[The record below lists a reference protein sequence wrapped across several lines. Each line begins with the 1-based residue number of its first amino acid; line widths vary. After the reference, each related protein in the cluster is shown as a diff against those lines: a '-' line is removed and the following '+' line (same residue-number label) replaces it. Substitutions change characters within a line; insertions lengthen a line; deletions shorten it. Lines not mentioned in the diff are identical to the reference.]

1 MSLAKIISNTGCTA
15 AVVALLA
22 GCTIGPDFERP
33 DVAPSAGFTREPLPA
48 STVAVDGGPVQNF
61 RVDDGI
67 SAQWWTLFQSPQLNA
82 LIDHALANN
91 PTLQSAEASL
101 RQAQALLAA
110 QRSIL
115 FPAIDGQVN
124 AARQQSY
131 ANFGSGS
138 AVTIPP
144 FTITSASL
152 QLSYAIDL
160 WGTSRRALE
169 TTRAQ
174 AEQAQFQLEAAH
186 LTLTSNIVIA
196 AVQQAALRAQ
206 FEATRTILDA
216 QEQQLGVL
224 RRQLEL
230 GGIAE
235 ADVLTQQTGVA
246 QTRAQLPP
254 IERALAQT
262 GNQLLALAG
271 RFPNDP
277 LISQF
282 DLAELRLPENLPVS
296 LPSQLVVQRPD
307 IRAAEAYMHAANAQI
322 GVATGLMLPQ
332 ISINANYGRSA
343 SSFETLISG
352 GGSTVWGLAAGL
364 TQPIFHGGELRNRRR
379 AAIAAFDAA
388 AAQYRGTVLGAFQN
402 VADVLQAL
410 QIDASAV
417 QAQLDAERAAAEN
430 LTIAQNRFQSGA
442 TSFLT
447 LLDAQRTYQQTR
459 IALVQAQSAR
469 YTDTAA
475 LFIALGGGWW
485 NREAPPQQ
493 AQIENA
499 QTVAAVQAG
508 AK

>member
-1 MSLAKIISNTGCTA
+1 MAKTISKSGYAAAVIALLTGCA
-15 AVVALLA
+15 
-22 GCTIGPDFERP
+22 IGPDFKRP
-33 DVAPSAGFTREPLPA
+33 DVAPGAGFTQAPLPA
-48 STVAVDGGPVQNF
+48 STAAVDGQPAQNF
-61 RVDDGI
+61 RANEGI

-91 PTLQSAEASL
+91 PTLQSAEAAL

-115 FPAIDGQVN
+115 FPALDGQVN
-124 AARQQSY
+124 GTRQQSF
-131 ANFGSGS
+131 ANFGSGQ
-138 AVTIPP
+138 AITIPP

-174 AEQAQFQLEAAH
+174 AEQAEFQLEAAH

-196 AVQQAALRAQ
+196 AVNQAALRAQ
-206 FEATRTILDA
+206 YEATRTILDA

-271 RFPNDP
+271 RFPNDL

-282 DLAELRLPENLPVS
+282 DLNELRLPENLPVS

-307 IRAAEAYMHAANAQI
+307 IRAAEAYLHAANAQV

-343 SSFETLISG
+343 MSFDALVSG
-352 GGSTVWGLAAGL
+352 GGSTVWGMAAGL
-364 TQPIFHGGELRNRRR
+364 TQPIFRGGELLNRRK
-379 AAIAAFDAA
+379 AAVAAFDAA
-388 AAQYRGTVLGAFQN
+388 AAQYRGTVLTAFQN
-402 VADVLQAL
+402 VSDVLAAL
-410 QIDASAV
+410 QIDANAV

-430 LTIAQNRFQSGA
+430 LSIAQNRFQSGA
-442 TSFLT
+442 TNFLT

-485 NREAPPQQ
+485 NRDAQQ
-493 AQIENA
+493 AQNQTESENA
-499 QTVAAVQAG
+499 QTVAAAQAG

>member
-1 MSLAKIISNTGCTA
+1 MSLAKIISNTGCVA
-15 AVVALLA
+15 AVTASLT
-22 GCTIGPDFERP
+22 GCTIGPDFRRP
-33 DVAPSAGFTREPLPA
+33 EVASTAAFTREPLPA
-48 STVAVDGGPVQNF
+48 STAVVDGSAPQNF
-61 RVDDGI
+61 RVGEGI
-67 SAQWWTLFQSPQLNA
+67 SAQWWALFQSPQLNQ
-82 LIDHALANN
+82 LIEHALANN
-91 PTLQSAEASL
+91 PTLQASQASL

-124 AARQQSY
+124 ATRQQSF
-131 ANFGSGS
+131 ANFGSGQ
-138 AVTIPP
+138 AITIPP

-152 QLSYAIDL
+152 QLSYALDV

-169 TTRAQ
+169 TTKAQ
-174 AEQAQFQLEAAH
+174 AEQAEFQLEAAH

-196 AVQQAALRAQ
+196 AVNQAALRAQ
-206 FEATRTILDA
+206 YEATRTILDA

-277 LISQF
+277 LVSQF
-282 DLAELRLPENLPVS
+282 DLNELRLPENLPVS

-307 IRAAEAYMHAANAQI
+307 IRAAEAFMHAANAQI

-332 ISINANYGRSA
+332 ISLSANYGRSA
-343 SSFETLISG
+343 MSFGALVDG
-352 GGSTVWGLAAGL
+352 GGSTVWGMAAGL
-364 TQPIFHGGELRNRRR
+364 TQPIFRGGELLNRRK
-379 AAIAAFDAA
+379 AAVAAFDAA
-388 AAQYRGTVLGAFQN
+388 AAQYRGTVLTAFQN
-402 VADVLQAL
+402 VADVLAAL

-417 QAQLDAERAAAEN
+417 QSQLEAERAAAEN
-430 LTIAQNRFQSGA
+430 LSIAQNRFQSGA

-485 NREAPPQQ
+485 NRDVTPQQ
-493 AQIENA
+493 AQTQTEIENA
-499 QTVAAVQAG
+499 QTVAE